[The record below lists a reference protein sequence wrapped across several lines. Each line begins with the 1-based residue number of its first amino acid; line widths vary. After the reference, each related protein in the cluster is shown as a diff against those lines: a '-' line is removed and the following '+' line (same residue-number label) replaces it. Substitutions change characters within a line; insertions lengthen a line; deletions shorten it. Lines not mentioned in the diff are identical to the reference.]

1 MDRLKGKVAVITGA
15 TSGIGLATAKLFAA
29 EGAAVAL
36 AGRREPEGRQ
46 AAQEIKDAGG
56 SAEFF
61 KTDVSEEES
70 VRALI
75 TSAVKSF
82 GGIDILHNNA
92 GGSTSRDST
101 VADVPIDEFWRA
113 IKLDLFGTFICSRY
127 AIPEMIKRG
136 GGSIINMGSV
146 VAVRGLKGRSAYT
159 STKGGVV
166 ALTRAMAVELAE
178 HKIRVNTVLPGTITT
193 ERVKRFLDNEPHLRA
208 QLEQYPLG
216 FSEPED
222 VARTAL
228 FLASNDSRQL
238 TGHIYPVDG
247 GFLIRS

>member
-15 TSGIGLATAKLFAA
+15 TGGIGLATAKLFAA

-56 SAEFF
+56 IAEFF

-75 TSAVKSF
+75 TSAVKAF

-101 VADVPIDEFWRA
+101 VANVPIDEFWRA
-113 IKLDLFGTFICSRY
+113 LKLDLFGTFICSRY

-136 GGSIINMGSV
+136 TGSIINMGSV
-146 VAVRGLKGRSAYT
+146 VAVRGFKGRSAYT
-159 STKGGVV
+159 SSKGGVV

-178 HKIRVNTVLPGTITT
+178 HKIRVNTIVAGTVTT
-193 ERVKRFLDNEPHLRA
+193 ERIKRFLDNEPALRA
-208 QLEQYPLG
+208 QAEQYPLG
-216 FSEPED
+216 FCEPED

-228 FLASNDSRQL
+228 FLASDDSKRL
-238 TGHIYPVDG
+238 TGHEYTVDG
-247 GFLIRS
+247 GFLIKS